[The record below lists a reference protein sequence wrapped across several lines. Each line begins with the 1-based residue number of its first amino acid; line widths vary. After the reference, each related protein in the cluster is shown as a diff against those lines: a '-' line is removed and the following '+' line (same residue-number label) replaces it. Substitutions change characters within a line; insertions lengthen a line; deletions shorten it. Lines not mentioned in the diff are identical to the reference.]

1 MKISVVSLLIT
12 TEVCVKLVTESCE
25 LIALHFTLHQLV
37 ELVGKTILE
46 STLVCELH
54 FLVGGWISSIGSIG
68 VTRLDVTVGSFPLG
82 VESAP
87 GLCLEVSICGA
98 ASA

>member
-1 MKISVVSLLIT
+1 MKISAISLLIT
-12 TEVCVKLVTESCE
+12 TEVCVKLVTVSCE
-25 LIALHFTLHQLV
+25 SIALHFTLQQSV
-37 ELVGKTILE
+37 ELVGRTILE
-46 STLVCELH
+46 MYIGLH

-68 VTRLDVTVGSFPLG
+68 VAQLDVTVGSFPLG

-87 GLCLEVSICGA
+87 GLCLEVSTCGV